1 MHGGLKNINITWQNT
16 VSKKKK
22 KEKNLYTKISYYI
35 LVMNISMDEFVRIGI
50 DSHEIHA
57 DEVKMHYAQVRL
69 MFAFWGE
76 SFSICFSPPRLPPL
90 AWIRASTINI
100 VLYENDW

>member
-1 MHGGLKNINITWQNT
+1 
-16 VSKKKK
+16 
-22 KEKNLYTKISYYI
+22 
-35 LVMNISMDEFVRIGI
+35 MNISMDEFVRIGI

-76 SFSICFSPPRLPPL
+76 SFSICFSPPACPL
-90 AWIRASTINI
+90 
-100 VLYENDW
+100 